1 MHEAILM
8 YFLFQFLNPSFIIN
22 KHMPNSDYSDLELLN
37 RILYNDEKAFN
48 LLFERH
54 WLRVYAVSFRY
65 VKDEELALEIAHDI
79 FLNIWNKR
87 HSLNISSFKSY
98 VITSASYHG
107 IRKNQQKKAIPLKY
121 VESYE
126 AEGDGLMTDHPSVA
140 NAGDEKMLIAEL
152 DQKVRVSLEELPL
165 RCREIYLLSRQEHLS
180 ITEIS
185 EKLSISKRTVENQLT
200 IALKHLRT
208 MLKYTGVLFF

>member
-1 MHEAILM
+1 
-8 YFLFQFLNPSFIIN
+8 
-22 KHMPNSDYSDLELLN
+22 MPNSDYSDPELLN

-87 HSLNISSFKSY
+87 HSLSISSFRSY
-98 VITSASYHG
+98 VVTSASYHG

-121 VESYE
+121 IENY
-126 AEGDGLMTDHPSVA
+126 AQDGEGQISDHPTVC
-140 NAGDEKMLIAEL
+140 NTGEEKILLAEL
-152 DQKVRVSLEELPL
+152 DQKVKISLEELPS
-165 RCREIYLLSRQEHLS
+165 RCREIYLLSRQQHLS
-180 ITEIS
+180 ITEIA
-185 EKLSISKRTVENQLT
+185 EKLGISKRTVENQLT
-200 IALKHLRT
+200 IALKHLRA
-208 MLKYTGVLFF
+208 MLKYTGMLFF

>member
-1 MHEAILM
+1 
-8 YFLFQFLNPSFIIN
+8 
-22 KHMPNSDYSDLELLN
+22 MPNSDYSDLELLN

-87 HSLNISSFKSY
+87 HSLSISSFRSY
-98 VITSASYHG
+98 VVTSASYHG

-121 VESYE
+121 VESY
-126 AEGDGLMTDHPSVA
+126 AQDGEGQISDHPTVY
-140 NAGDEKMLIAEL
+140 NTGEEKILLAEL
-152 DQKVRVSLEELPL
+152 DQKVKISLEELPS
-165 RCREIYLLSRQEHLS
+165 RCREIYLLSRQQHLS
-180 ITEIS
+180 ITEIA
-185 EKLSISKRTVENQLT
+185 EKLGISKRTVENQLT
-200 IALKHLRT
+200 IALKQLRA